1 MQIINSPTQAM
12 APRWSA
18 DHLRLHQQLLRQP
31 LLLPQGARL
40 LLAVSGGQDSM
51 ALAGLLLDLKRLH
64 HWCLHIWHGNHR
76 WRQEANQ
83 QAEQLLQWAES
94 QEIESHCD
102 SWQTPIHTEA
112 AAREWRYSCLEKQAK
127 ALACS
132 HVLTAHTATDRSET
146 VLLHL
151 ARGSHR
157 KGLASLSSAR
167 TLVENITLVR
177 PLLCFSRSDTSRIC
191 AELGLPIWLDP
202 SNTDPRFSR
211 NRIRAEV
218 LPVLEQLHPGA
229 SRRIA
234 AMAERFE
241 AEEESQQQLLDL
253 ALQTLLGADQ
263 KLKRRELMAIG
274 QVNRELL
281 LLNWLQRQGVE
292 PLGVEQLNQLWP
304 QLEISRGANQMELA
318 KQQVLSWNK
327 NYLWL
332 INPPLRWGDGG
343 AGDYLPQFEQ
353 LPELQA

>member
-202 SNTDPRFSR
+202 SNTDLRFSR
-211 NRIRAEV
+211 NRIRTEV

-253 ALQTLLGADQ
+253 ALQTLLGAEMVEIN
-263 KLKRRELMAIG
+263 KKALLALK
-274 QVNRELL
+274 
-281 LLNWLQRQGVE
+281 
-292 PLGVEQLNQLWP
+292 P
-304 QLEISRGANQMELA
+304 ANQAQILLHWLSKRKAKINAAYHVEKILQEL
-318 KQQVLSWNK
+318 KNK
-327 NYLWL
+327 NGRCALDNQSLFLEWDNKNIWL
-332 INPPLRWGDGG
+332 NSHPDCNESRQRGILG
-343 AGDYLPQFEQ
+343 AQP
-353 LPELQA
+353 

>member
-40 LLAVSGGQDSM
+40 LLAISGGQDSM

-211 NRIRAEV
+211 NRIRSEV

-241 AEEESQQQLLDL
+241 AEKESQQQLLDL
-253 ALQTLLGADQ
+253 ALQTLLGAEMVEIN
-263 KLKRRELMAIG
+263 KKALLALK
-274 QVNRELL
+274 
-281 LLNWLQRQGVE
+281 
-292 PLGVEQLNQLWP
+292 P
-304 QLEISRGANQMELA
+304 ANQAQILLHLLSKRNARINAAHHVEKILQEL
-318 KQQVLSWNK
+318 KNK
-327 NYLWL
+327 NGRCALDNQSLFLEWDNKNIWL
-332 INPPLRWGDGG
+332 NSHPDCNESRQRGILG
-343 AGDYLPQFEQ
+343 AQP
-353 LPELQA
+353 

>member
-1 MQIINSPTQAM
+1 M

-177 PLLCFSRSDTSRIC
+177 PLLCFSRQDTSRIC

-202 SNTDPRFSR
+202 SNTDLRFSR

-253 ALQTLLGADQ
+253 ALQTLLGAEMVEIN
-263 KLKRRELMAIG
+263 KKALLALK
-274 QVNRELL
+274 
-281 LLNWLQRQGVE
+281 
-292 PLGVEQLNQLWP
+292 P
-304 QLEISRGANQMELA
+304 ANQAQILLHWLSKRKARINAAYHVEKILQEL
-318 KQQVLSWNK
+318 KNK
-327 NYLWL
+327 NGRCELDNQSLFLEWDNKNIWL
-332 INPPLRWGDGG
+332 NSHPDCNESRQRGILG
-343 AGDYLPQFEQ
+343 AQP
-353 LPELQA
+353 

>member
-202 SNTDPRFSR
+202 SNTDLRFSR

-253 ALQTLLGADQ
+253 ALQTLLGAEMVEIN
-263 KLKRRELMAIG
+263 KKALLALK
-274 QVNRELL
+274 
-281 LLNWLQRQGVE
+281 
-292 PLGVEQLNQLWP
+292 P
-304 QLEISRGANQMELA
+304 ANQAQILLHWLSKRKAKINAAYHVEKILQEL
-318 KQQVLSWNK
+318 KNK
-327 NYLWL
+327 NGRCALDNQSLFLEWDNKNIWL
-332 INPPLRWGDGG
+332 NSHPDCNESRQRGILG
-343 AGDYLPQFEQ
+343 AQP
-353 LPELQA
+353 

>member
-1 MQIINSPTQAM
+1 M

-177 PLLCFSRSDTSRIC
+177 PLLCFSRQDTSRIC

-202 SNTDPRFSR
+202 SNTDLRFSR

-253 ALQTLLGADQ
+253 ALQTLLGAEMVEIN
-263 KLKRRELMAIG
+263 KKALLALK
-274 QVNRELL
+274 
-281 LLNWLQRQGVE
+281 
-292 PLGVEQLNQLWP
+292 P
-304 QLEISRGANQMELA
+304 ANQAQILLHWLSKRKARINAAYHVEKILQEL
-318 KQQVLSWNK
+318 KNK
-327 NYLWL
+327 NGRCELDNQSLFLEWDNKNIWL
-332 INPPLRWGDGG
+332 NSHPDCNESRQREILR
-343 AGDYLPQFEQ
+343 AQ
-353 LPELQA
+353 L

>member
-1 MQIINSPTQAM
+1 M

-40 LLAVSGGQDSM
+40 LLAISGGQDSM

-177 PLLCFSRSDTSRIC
+177 PLLCFSRQDTSRIC

-211 NRIRAEV
+211 NRIRSEV

-253 ALQTLLGADQ
+253 ALQTLLGAEMVEIN
-263 KLKRRELMAIG
+263 KKALLALK
-274 QVNRELL
+274 
-281 LLNWLQRQGVE
+281 
-292 PLGVEQLNQLWP
+292 P
-304 QLEISRGANQMELA
+304 ANQA
-318 KQQVLSWNK
+318 
-327 NYLWL
+327 
-332 INPPLRWGDGG
+332 
-343 AGDYLPQFEQ
+343 
-353 LPELQA
+353 

>member
-202 SNTDPRFSR
+202 SNTDLRFSR

-253 ALQTLLGADQ
+253 ALQTLLGAEMVEIN
-263 KLKRRELMAIG
+263 KKALLALK
-274 QVNRELL
+274 
-281 LLNWLQRQGVE
+281 
-292 PLGVEQLNQLWP
+292 P
-304 QLEISRGANQMELA
+304 ANQAQILLHWLSKRNARINAAHHVEKILQEL
-318 KQQVLSWNK
+318 KNK
-327 NYLWL
+327 NGRCELDNQSLFLEWDNQNIWL
-332 INPPLRWGDGG
+332 NSHPDCNESRQRGILR
-343 AGDYLPQFEQ
+343 AQP
-353 LPELQA
+353 